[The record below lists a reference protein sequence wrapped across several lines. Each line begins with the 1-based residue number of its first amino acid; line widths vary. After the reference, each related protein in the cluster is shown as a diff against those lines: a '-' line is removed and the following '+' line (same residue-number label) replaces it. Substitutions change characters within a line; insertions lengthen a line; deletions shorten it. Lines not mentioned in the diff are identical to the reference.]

1 MLKNRYGD
9 ILKNVLILIYGIL
22 IIFKGYI
29 ICYIVENMFFFLIC
43 IVMYKYDLNMV
54 FKNFN
59 NFFFVYFN
67 LLISFE
73 RVIYFFFKC
82 MNWKFMID

>member
-1 MLKNRYGD
+1 
-9 ILKNVLILIYGIL
+9 
-22 IIFKGYI
+22 
-29 ICYIVENMFFFLIC
+29 MFFFL
-43 IVMYKYDLNMV
+43 VMYKYDLNMV

-73 RVIYFFFKC
+73 KELFIFILNV
-82 MNWKFMID
+82 